1 MELQPGHLV
10 AGRFRVVRF
19 LGEGAVSAVYE
30 AVDDVRGHRVAVKL
44 LHRELSQNT
53 EVVQRFEREAEAASR
68 IGSDHIVLVHGAGA
82 SPEGRFIV
90 LEYLD
95 GGTLADLLRK
105 RRPLPSEEAV
115 SLVLQLL
122 AGLSKAHA
130 LGIVHRDLKPANLFL
145 VPGREGSEF
154 LKILD
159 FGASKLANADQ
170 DLTRTGAMVGTPM
183 YMSPEQIRSSDKVD
197 PRTDIY
203 AAGVILYESVTGKV
217 PFDVRN
223 AVELAFRVVS
233 QDPPPPETH
242 LPSLDPELSAIIRRA
257 MSRDPNAR
265 FQTAAEMYEALGDW
279 LKKRGLPLPSHTRA
293 APAAAPVAASVAA
306 PTAAAV
312 ALPSAAPARSR
323 TILLYVVGALLLVAA
338 IVLAL
343 HAAGV

>member
-53 EVVQRFEREAEAASR
+53 EIVQRFEREAEAASR
-68 IGSDHIVLVHGAGA
+68 IGSEHIVLVYGAGA

-105 RRPLPSEEAV
+105 RRPLPAEEAV
-115 SLVLQLL
+115 SLVVQLL

-145 VPGREGSEF
+145 VPGPQGGEF

-159 FGASKLANADQ
+159 FGASKLTNAGQ
-170 DLTRTGAMVGTPM
+170 ALTRTGAMVGTPM

-197 PRTDIY
+197 PRSDVY

-223 AVELAFRVVS
+223 AIELAFRVVS

-242 LPSLDPELSAIIRRA
+242 LPSLDPELSAVIRRA
-257 MSRDPNAR
+257 MSRDPDAR
-265 FQTAAEMYEALGDW
+265 FQTAAEMHEALGGW
-279 LKKRGLPLPSHTRA
+279 LQKHGIPLPPETRTAPAAVLTAVPTATPRA
-293 APAAAPVAASVAA
+293 APVGSRSVRLYVAVGLGVLLV
-306 PTAAAV
+306 V
-312 ALPSAAPARSR
+312 ALV
-323 TILLYVVGALLLVAA
+323 LYVAL
-338 IVLAL
+338 
-343 HAAGV
+343 G

>member
-1 MELQPGHLV
+1 MELEPGHLV

-30 AVDDVRGHRVAVKL
+30 AIDDVRGHRVAVKI
-44 LHRELSQNT
+44 LHRELSQNA
-53 EVVQRFEREAEAASR
+53 EIVQRFEREAEAASR
-68 IGSDHIVLVHGAGA
+68 IGSDHIVHVYGAGA
-82 SPEGRFIV
+82 TPEGRFIV

-122 AGLSKAHA
+122 AGLSKAHE

-145 VPGREGSEF
+145 VPGPEGRGF

-159 FGASKLANADQ
+159 FGASKLTNAGQ
-170 DLTRTGAMVGTPM
+170 ALTRTGAMVGTPM

-197 PRTDIY
+197 PRSDVY

-217 PFDVRN
+217 PFDVKN

-257 MSRDPNAR
+257 MSRDPDAR

-279 LKKRGLPLPSHTRA
+279 LKKRGIPLPPHTRAAPVA
-293 APAAAPVAASVAA
+293 APAAAP
-306 PTAAAV
+306 TAAAM
-312 ALPSAAPARSR
+312 ALPSVAPARSR
-323 TILLYVVGALLLVAA
+323 TILLYVVGALLLVVA

>member
-53 EVVQRFEREAEAASR
+53 EIIQRFEREAEAASR
-68 IGSDHIVLVHGAGA
+68 IGSEHIVLVYGAGA
-82 SPEGRFIV
+82 APEGRFIV

-105 RRPLPSEEAV
+105 RRPLPAEEAA
-115 SLVLQLL
+115 SLVAQLL

-145 VPGREGSEF
+145 VPGPAGREF

-159 FGASKLANADQ
+159 FGASKLSNAGQ
-170 DLTRTGAMVGTPM
+170 ALTRTGAMVGTPM

-197 PRTDIY
+197 PRTDVY
-203 AAGVILYESVTGKV
+203 SAGVILYESVTGKV

-233 QDPPPPETH
+233 QDPPPPEER
-242 LPSLDPELSAIIRRA
+242 LPSLDLELSAIIRRA
-257 MSRDPNAR
+257 MARDPDAR
-265 FQTAAEMYEALGDW
+265 FQTAAEMHEALCAW
-279 LKKRGLPLPSHTRA
+279 LQQRGFPLPPETRA
-293 APAAAPVAASVAA
+293 MPMVAPAPAATVTPSAPPAKPRRLLLYV
-306 PTAAAV
+306 AV
-312 ALPSAAPARSR
+312 AL
-323 TILLYVVGALLLVAA
+323 GALLLVAA
-338 IVLAL
+338 IALAL
-343 HAAGV
+343 QTAGV

>member
-1 MELQPGHLV
+1 MELEPGHLV

-30 AVDDVRGHRVAVKL
+30 AVDDVRGQRVAVKL

-53 EVVQRFEREAEAASR
+53 EIVQRFEREAEAASR
-68 IGSDHIVLVHGAGA
+68 IGSEHIVLVHGAGA

-95 GGTLADLLRK
+95 GGTLADLMRK
-105 RRPLPSEEAV
+105 RRPLPAEEAA
-115 SLVLQLL
+115 SLVVQLL

-145 VPGREGSEF
+145 VPGPQGGPF

-159 FGASKLANADQ
+159 FGASKLTNAGQ
-170 DLTRTGAMVGTPM
+170 ALTRTGAMVGTPM

-197 PRTDIY
+197 PRTDVY

-242 LPSLDPELSAIIRRA
+242 LPSLDPELSAVIRRA
-257 MSRDPNAR
+257 MSRDPDAR
-265 FQTAAEMYEALGDW
+265 FQTAAEMHEALCAW
-279 LKKRGLPLPSHTRA
+279 LQKHGIPLPPETRA
-293 APAAAPVAASVAA
+293 APAAAPTVV
-306 PTAAAV
+306 PTAT
-312 ALPSAAPARSR
+312 PRAAPAASRSVR
-323 TILLYVVGALLLVAA
+323 LVVVIGLGALLLVAA
-338 IVLAL
+338 IVLVL
-343 HAAGV
+343 YVGVG

>member
-1 MELQPGHLV
+1 MELEPGHLV

-30 AVDDVRGHRVAVKL
+30 AVDDVRGQHVAVKL

-53 EVVQRFEREAEAASR
+53 EIVQRFEREAEAASR
-68 IGSDHIVLVHGAGA
+68 IGSEHIVLVHGAGA

-105 RRPLPSEEAV
+105 RRPLPVEEAA
-115 SLVLQLL
+115 SLVVQLL

-145 VPGREGSEF
+145 VPGPQGGPF

-159 FGASKLANADQ
+159 FGASKLTNAGQ
-170 DLTRTGAMVGTPM
+170 ALTRTGAMVGTPM

-197 PRTDIY
+197 PRTDVY

-242 LPSLDPELSAIIRRA
+242 LPSLDPELSAVIRRA
-257 MSRDPNAR
+257 MSRDPDAR
-265 FQTAAEMYEALGDW
+265 FQTAAEMHEALCAW
-279 LKKRGLPLPSHTRA
+279 LQKHGIPLPPETRA
-293 APAAAPVAASVAA
+293 APAAAPTVV
-306 PTAAAV
+306 PTAT
-312 ALPSAAPARSR
+312 PRAAPAASRSVR
-323 TILLYVVGALLLVAA
+323 LVVVIGLGALLLVAA
-338 IVLAL
+338 VVLAL
-343 HAAGV
+343 YVGVG

>member
-53 EVVQRFEREAEAASR
+53 EIVQRFEREAEAASR
-68 IGSDHIVLVHGAGA
+68 IGSEHIVLVHGAGA

-95 GGTLADLLRK
+95 GGTLADLMRK
-105 RRPLPSEEAV
+105 RRPLPAEEAV
-115 SLVLQLL
+115 SLVVQLL

-145 VPGREGSEF
+145 VPGPQGGEF

-159 FGASKLANADQ
+159 FGASKLTNAGQ

-197 PRTDIY
+197 PRTDVY
-203 AAGVILYESVTGKV
+203 ATGVILYESITGKV

-233 QDPPPPETH
+233 QDPPPPETR
-242 LPSLDPELSAIIRRA
+242 LPSLDPELSVVIRRA
-257 MSRDPNAR
+257 MSRDPDAR
-265 FQTAAEMYEALGDW
+265 YQTAAEMHEVLAGW
-279 LKKRGLPLPSHTRA
+279 LQKHGFPLPPETRT
-293 APAAAPVAASVAA
+293 APLAVPVAVPLATPSVA
-306 PTAAAV
+306 
-312 ALPSAAPARSR
+312 SGGSRSVR
-323 TILLYVVGALLLVAA
+323 LYVAIGLGVLLLVALV
-338 IVLAL
+338 IYVAL
-343 HAAGV
+343 G